1 VKKDDASKK
10 QKKVKKKAPINMN
23 PFQSVGTKLFFYIFG
38 GILACVLTMGI
49 MAYNQSKSIIESKVS
64 ESGQQTISQLAV
76 NLNNTLKKYDD
87 LTLQVMVDPA
97 FHELVGTVTD
107 KQLGEYEKFEATKD
121 ISNKLQSMIFGNDNI
136 NGMALIP

>member
-1 VKKDDASKK
+1 
-10 QKKVKKKAPINMN
+10 MN

-49 MAYNQSKSIIESKVS
+49 MAYNQSKSIIENKVS

-107 KQLGEYEKFEATKD
+107 KQRSEERRVGKSVDRGE
-121 ISNKLQSMIFGNDNI
+121 
-136 NGMALIP
+136 